1 MLRNR
6 SKGIGYGFFE
16 EGNFYPDFILWHIK
30 NGVQHITFID
40 PKGIR
45 NLDGQ
50 TDPKITF
57 YHRIKEIE
65 QLLGKP
71 DVVLNSAIIS
81 NTQIQN
87 VNWRGDW
94 TETDFTGHNVFF
106 QTEDGRY
113 IDKIFNIYVSR

>member
-1 MLRNR
+1 MVKKKFVEDLRNYYIQNKVSFANQELYLLRNR

-16 EGNFYPDFILWHIK
+16 EGNFYPYFILWHIK
-30 NGVQHITFID
+30 DGVQHITFID

-57 YHRIKEIE
+57 YHRIKEVE

-71 DVVLNSAIIS
+71 DVVL
-81 NTQIQN
+81 
-87 VNWRGDW
+87 
-94 TETDFTGHNVFF
+94 
-106 QTEDGRY
+106 
-113 IDKIFNIYVSR
+113 